1 MEQWKGFT
9 NGVWNQEVN
18 VRDFILK
25 NFTPYTGD
33 ESFLAGPTECNNKTL
48 ESSNGTI

>member
-9 NGVWNQEVN
+9 NGVWQNEVN

-33 ESFLAGPTECNNKTL
+33 ESFLAGPTECNIQNFGIK
-48 ESSNGTI
+48 